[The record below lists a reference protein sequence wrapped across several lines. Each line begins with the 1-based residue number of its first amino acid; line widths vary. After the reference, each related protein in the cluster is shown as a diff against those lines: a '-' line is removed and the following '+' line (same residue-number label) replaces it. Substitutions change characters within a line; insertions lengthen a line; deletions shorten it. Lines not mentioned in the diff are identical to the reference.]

1 MGIYLVSRAD
11 RIGYDEYVGFVVR
24 ASSPEHARAICKN
37 YSEDFRDNNTVVKDV
52 LPYGET
58 EVILSAFR
66 AG

>member
-1 MGIYLVSRAD
+1 MGIYVVKRLD
-11 RIGYDEYVGFVVR
+11 RIGYDEYTGFVVR
-24 ASSPEHARAICKN
+24 ANSSEHARAICKN

-58 EVILSAFR
+58 EVILSSFR